1 MKILIFIIS
10 IIFISCQ
17 GKKTDNSKQKP
28 IAEKVQAVTDSN
40 TLQDSPSKQKPSIEK
55 QSSVVASSGNGNDC
69 AAEVCIEL
77 RNHNSSAK
85 TFEIHMLN
93 SVPVA
98 GFQCDL
104 PGIKI
109 NKADGGR
116 LIQNGFEASNSE
128 SRILAFSMQ
137 AKVIPAGEGVLTEI
151 SYENPGNEVCI
162 TEIIFAGIGGVK
174 ISNNKPGCM
183 NLN

>member
-1 MKILIFIIS
+1 MRILIFIIS

-17 GKKTDNSKQKP
+17 GKKTDVSKEEP
-28 IAEKVQAVTDSN
+28 VAEKVQGVTDSN
-40 TLQDSPSKQKPSIEK
+40 SLQEAPSKKNPSIERE
-55 QSSVVASSGNGNDC
+55 SSVVSSSRNGNDC
-69 AAEVCIEL
+69 TAEVCIEL

-85 TFEIHMLN
+85 TFEIYMVN

-104 PGIKI
+104 PGVKI

-137 AKVIPAGEGVLTEI
+137 AKVIPEGEGVLTEI
-151 SYENPGNEVCI
+151 SYENPGNEVCM
-162 TEIIFAGIGGVK
+162 TEIIFAGIGGLK
-174 ISNNKPGCM
+174 ISNNLPGCM
-183 NLN
+183 SLN